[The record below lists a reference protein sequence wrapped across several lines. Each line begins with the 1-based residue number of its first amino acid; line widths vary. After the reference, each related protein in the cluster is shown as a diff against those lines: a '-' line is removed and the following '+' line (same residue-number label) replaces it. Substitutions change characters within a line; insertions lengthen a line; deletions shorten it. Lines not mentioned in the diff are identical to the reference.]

1 MRLTGIRYCFIAAL
15 ILTVLASYPAQSA
28 TADAQD
34 QRAGLMW
41 NRTGLPAV
49 FPLQVKTSEGRDY
62 VVTLY
67 DAETGE
73 AALAAFIQGGDFF
86 KILVPPGDFTVSFA
100 TGKTWRGEEELFGLG
115 VETQV
120 FTLAEPLT
128 FEIRGVGIKAGH
140 VVDISETPSG
150 EDSDIEVK
158 DQLICQS
165 SRVQFRRTRSVDPRS
180 DYFDPQPDESE
191 TYRLELRRS
200 VYSRF
205 CG

>member
-1 MRLTGIRYCFIAAL
+1 LRLIGIRCCFTAAL
-15 ILTVLASYPAQSA
+15 IVTVLASYSAQSA
-28 TADAQD
+28 EADTKD
-34 QRAGLMW
+34 QPAGLMW

-49 FPLQVKTSEGRDY
+49 FPLQVKTSTERDY

-73 AALAAFIQGGDFF
+73 AALAAFIKGGEFF

-100 TGKTWRGEEELFGLG
+100 TGETWRDEEELLGLG
-115 VETQV
+115 AATQV

-140 VVDISETPSG
+140 VVDISENPSG
-150 EDSDIEVK
+150 ENSDIEVK

-165 SRVQFRRTRSVDPRS
+165 SRVQFSRTRDVDPRS
-180 DYFDPQPDESE
+180 DYFDPEPDESG
-191 TYRLELRRS
+191 TYRLEFRRS